1 MSTIDAFLTELN
13 QILRAKNG
21 AKLQDYLVI
30 EPPFSSVY
38 SAMVAELRQN
48 FPSENQDA
56 LEVKCK
62 QLLPEDDESG
72 AGGSWTAFISFLVQ
86 YFAFIRDVNVDHLM
100 ETHDMLKA
108 LLNQCVLALSDASM
122 GIVVLPTVISLSRTL
137 VRLAIGL
144 DKRPELRE
152 DLRVRASRGVGEEV
166 ERVTLVESSAN
177 VIREAFKKCLGE
189 RDGNPRGL
197 DANGKP
203 AGRRVGIYILSNL
216 CMKIFFHTQKI
227 RNCEQ
232 IFSNINDKSPPLST
246 FPASQRVTHLY
257 YLGRYHFYNKHFY
270 RAMLSLQAAYD
281 QCHKQ
286 AIKQRHLILRF
297 LISSNLILGRFPSQ
311 TLLQRPEAAGLGD
324 EFLPICWTIKRGDLK
339 TFRELMDYNHKNASW
354 FLQRRVFLQIRNT
367 CDIAVWRS
375 LARRTFLVAGSQP
388 SAASGRPPTLN
399 LQDLLTL
406 GRFLGN
412 KDSKI
417 SPAANEA
424 RWIHHCMDINSQAD
438 QREGEEASQ
447 EYDQEHVYNTR
458 DSQENGY
465 DAQNGEANGNGT
477 QNDQEYGN
485 DVEESVEN
493 GDDEQYDSDELWRD
507 KTYEEEGWER
517 LEELEQEPG
526 TIAPRLLSIQEVE
539 STMASLIHQDLA
551 HGYLSHKFL
560 RFVITGAK
568 GRSPAPV
575 GFPPIWH
582 VVAARCKDEVVPGWV
597 GDEDRKALGRP
608 TVVNLKGA
616 RPAGA
621 APDG

>member
-1 MSTIDAFLTELN
+1 
-13 QILRAKNG
+13 
-21 AKLQDYLVI
+21 
-30 EPPFSSVY
+30 
-38 SAMVAELRQN
+38 
-48 FPSENQDA
+48 
-56 LEVKCK
+56 
-62 QLLPEDDESG
+62 
-72 AGGSWTAFISFLVQ
+72 
-86 YFAFIRDVNVDHLM
+86 
-100 ETHDMLKA
+100 
-108 LLNQCVLALSDASM
+108 M

-189 RDGNPRGL
+189 RDGNQKGL
-197 DANGKP
+197 DVVGKP

-232 IFSNINDKSPPLST
+232 IFSNINDKSPPLSR

-297 LISSNLILGRFPSQ
+297 LICSNLILGRFPSQ
-311 TLLQRPEAAGLGD
+311 TLLHRPEAAGLGD
-324 EFLPICWTIKRGDLK
+324 MFLPICWTIKRGDLK
-339 TFRELMDYNHKNASW
+339 TFRELMDFNHKYASW
-354 FLQRRVFLQIRNT
+354 FLQRRMFLQIRNI
-367 CDIAVWRS
+367 CDIAVWRG
-375 LARRTFLVAGSQP
+375 LARRTFLIAGAH
-388 SAASGRPPTLN
+388 AAGRPPTVN
-399 LQDLLTL
+399 LHDILAL

-412 KDSKI
+412 KDSKV

-424 RWIHHCMDINSQAD
+424 RWIHHCMDINAQAD
-438 QREGEEASQ
+438 QQEGEE
-447 EYDQEHVYNTR
+447 EYDHEFGYGMQDGHMNGYGEQNG
-458 DSQENGY
+458 QENG
-465 DAQNGEANGNGT
+465 DGT
-477 QNDQEYGN
+477 QSDQAYEDGIQ
-485 DVEESVEN
+485 ESVEN
-493 GDDEQYDSDELWRD
+493 GDDHPDYHYDSDELWRD

-526 TIAPRLLSIQEVE
+526 TIPPRILSKNEVE

-568 GRSPAPV
+568 GRSPAEV
-575 GFPPIWH
+575 GFPPIWK
-582 VVAARCKDEVVPGWV
+582 VVAARCKGEVVPGWV
-597 GDEDRKALGRP
+597 GDEDRRALGRP